1 MFKRD
6 TPDPELVKNGE
17 WRLSA
22 VEKLKSN
29 IFHLDFWY
37 DWWCE
42 ERWLRIKSEKLMKAL
57 LDIVNSPK
65 FDKNETYVF
74 FKNNC
79 PMVGKLY
86 DDFRICDINTYNV
99 LYTVTNENRKWQVY
113 CEGHWR
119 EPIIEGSWNKVKA
132 WFMAA

>member
-1 MFKRD
+1 MTKRE

-22 VEKLKSN
+22 IEKLRFN
-29 IFHLDFWY
+29 IFHRELWY
-37 DWWCE
+37 DWWCDTK
-42 ERWLRIKSEKLMKAL
+42 WLQVKGEKLMNAV

-65 FDKNETYVF
+65 FDKRETYVF

-86 DDFRICDINTYNV
+86 DDFRICDINTYKV
-99 LYTVTNENRKWQVY
+99 LYTVSNRNRKWQVY
-113 CEGHWR
+113 CEGHWG
-119 EPIIEGSWNKVKA
+119 EPIVEGSWKKVKE
-132 WFMAA
+132 WFMN